1 MWPFEKKKKPL
12 SFDEFQAQKAS
23 GAAPTPAPS
32 QNGVLSFEQFKAN
45 KTTAPRT
52 QAPGFEE
59 FRQKSPAIGFDEFVK
74 PAKTP
79 IAQPKPVDQ
88 IEHEMSFGEKL
99 KSTGLGFLKSGEEG
113 LSMIGGAL
121 ESKGKALQQ
130 PYQKEEPGMVRKGVD
145 TVLDAVVPGYGA
157 SRKVRYMLEPTQAV
171 QNTESFIG
179 RGLEKAGTGIKKV
192 YGETAKKIGED
203 PEYDAQMASFRGEDG
218 RLDPAKFA
226 DPWTYI
232 STIAQ
237 GIGSFIPG
245 AAVGLATK
253 NPYAAGATMGLMEKG
268 DAVQSYADAMAKD
281 KGVSIDQL
289 SPEDLKKIDVQSDY
303 YGAASA
309 VLESAF
315 PGLLSKIIKEGGGS
329 IIKNTLRAIPAE
341 GGTEGIQRFTQ
352 NLIAK
357 TSGINPDQDLS
368 EGVLDE
374 AIAGALTG
382 VAVAGPTAALAP
394 KQTINENIVPGE
406 APTEETPTP
415 QEQAFSPEPVKSA
428 SIEIPGAYNP
438 KKNVQD
444 FFSVLNSG
452 EPEKVQ
458 QTTAKM
464 SKKELEET
472 ERILES
478 IREGSEG
485 EALSADKMMRVADY
499 SEQIAQLIEDKQA
512 NIDTEAK
519 RIASGEAKTDQTPQ
533 LHISDQAQVKNIIE
547 KVASVV
553 APEKQE
559 AIKKQ
564 LESEIDTTT
573 LPGVKETQ
581 VLLNENNPFV
591 EAKSVEDIA
600 TRYEEEKSKTS
611 KTLIEL
617 DAEKA
622 SLLAQKTATE
632 DKFEKKNIQN
642 AIDDL
647 DVQRRQIQANESIL
661 AEQAGAKQLSMMQET
676 IDKIRE
682 VEPDFSVVDSV
693 EKGWG
698 KEDYDTYLTGIKPVE
713 TSVKVDA
720 QRSIKLNSTNTAPAK
735 KTVTE
740 IEPVSESV
748 TQVEKEAEIKEET
761 PVATVTEKIEKEES
775 VKVLEG
781 IENDIPL
788 KTAISA
794 HSGTSF
800 DPEKRGKSRVD
811 DYVDTIKSDYEELQ
825 ALATTPEKQA
835 ILDEMFPSY
844 RNGYKDRMIE
854 TLNAESRTVS
864 TMITGPA
871 NFNVERNRKRNETA
885 DKRRDEAIEFRKK
898 LITKIKNAINP
909 SQASSF
915 LGTSQKT
922 IEAMGE
928 KLADLKATQARMKE
942 ANRIIRAG
950 KNVAEELGKLGYAP
964 DIVKTLQLPDYAGRI
979 GFASF
984 ELTSIN
990 NKIKSL
996 EKREK
1001 LTARK
1006 REIADT
1012 IGNTEFTMGDVRVV
1026 KNFDENRIQIIFPGK
1041 PDAGMISKL
1050 KGKGFRWSPKNTAW
1064 QRVLTN
1070 RAIYDA
1076 KALLES
1082 EPVVA
1087 EKENIEPDYVP
1098 FKLKSDAAILKE
1110 DTADARIAMQE
1121 AVSATLF
1128 NEKLWDRIQD
1138 RTSEGMTDFDDF
1150 GFLTT
1155 LREQLE
1161 TGKKVDPE
1169 VIRQAIEIIGKYG
1182 IPLSDAVMD
1191 AIPEKIKKESR
1202 RISTTILEKLGD
1214 RKTVSKQFIS
1224 DLTNGAEVRQ
1234 VEREMIREA
1243 LTDFGDQVDVEAFK
1257 DAIDLL
1263 ILPLDVTDSLG
1274 GEPLY
1279 EYVTLPDSLRG
1290 SIADYFERVYE
1301 SPVKTSAGSIH
1312 FGRDQAPERY
1322 FAHTRI
1328 EDLKTPHTKLPS
1340 GEIKYSTDSVRRII
1354 EVQSDLF
1361 QKGRLENEKISP
1373 SEELIKMERDH
1384 ADGKVSTEEFRA
1396 AEEKFYG
1403 DRSKEL
1409 SKLEPY
1415 RNTFWERIIRE
1426 EIKQAA
1432 EDGRSTLLFPTG
1444 ETAMKI
1450 EGLSNTNNWRLD
1462 IGSNNVSENPRL
1474 RVDHLYVGE
1483 TIFTG
1488 FNDQW
1493 IITDVLGD
1501 GKFKAVP
1508 KSQWEK
1514 YNYQVDF
1521 KTAYDRLYGLR
1532 PDTIETFDI
1541 SGKVDIN
1548 NPIYR
1553 FYEKDIQKFLRKI
1566 RPDMQVIT
1574 DERGVTWYK
1583 TQVTEKDATDPVMA
1597 FSMRKS
1603 EEKPLE
1609 NQTEAFV
1616 RGADQVKVELLAR
1629 VHDGKL
1635 KTRDYQEMSYFLD
1648 LVSPHIAEMAAN
1660 IGGKPYDENADGMY
1674 DWISNTIS
1682 IFDNVQNTQNLKQT
1696 FYHEIGHHL
1705 SRYIPSEMFAQ
1716 LYEKF
1721 TVEQM
1726 AYYEAHPEA
1735 KMAENLSQ
1743 EAKMAHFAKYNVD
1756 YQFFNFDE
1764 YFAEMI
1770 RTKTEAEILEKFGVE
1785 NESATMRVVRYAK
1798 ELIKAMYEAIRKY
1811 RTTDAADKAF
1821 SLLTSGVKLEVSNQ
1835 FGLEA
1840 RLNRNQDYQAELKR
1854 RRARLYRAYERN
1866 IDKLEPTKAISF
1878 ERAFNREI
1886 SEEALHEASDI
1897 LIREG
1902 IKTADFYAFKVK
1914 KLPEQKYNGAF
1925 LAPQFADEYRSII
1938 DSMAEMVD
1946 SERNMMEEQEIAQT
1960 FADYIDPELES
1971 QLSSFESTLKKVRN
1985 EKGKEILQSGDFEGV
2000 KKFLITRGYSASDV
2014 DNMFYSSEQS
2024 QDDILDRFREI
2035 IMQRD
2040 PGLLT
2045 GRKAEKGLSL
2055 RKQIMSAKENIE
2067 AGKSMFSEQYK
2078 DYQAEAESLLKKSYA
2093 LFSKDDQRF
2102 IDASLM
2108 LKNAL
2113 KSVRNEKEKR
2123 VAMQTGSKLG
2133 KSVVRAKYRGI
2144 INEFQDRKRKV
2155 RYAKEFFGLSDAQFK
2170 KIGGNVAVQYLT
2182 EDQFSN
2188 FLNRFETAAAEEQEK
2203 NFLIEIIQKSIKER
2217 QLKKEKN
2224 LLRAWKYPTNLKNLT
2239 ADQLRQ
2245 FDAALSQ
2252 LEDGDTVLTQRQIET
2267 VGNTE
2272 LKGIQSLSEA
2282 RKRLAKRMNVSPESL
2297 MNLSAGEFDAFR
2309 YDTAL
2314 AERNP
2319 FYEVLVDDTNREM
2332 LQADQRFI
2340 ELKDKTNR
2348 LISASR
2354 KSRPRSILGRLIP
2367 TDENIFKYLESEN
2380 KAEIAKD
2387 MTPAEIEAAEFIRGT
2402 YSVVRDYLIERQMLN
2417 RSRENYITHIRK
2429 GFLEKW
2435 KDDGFVKAI
2444 KSVFEQYQEDEANF
2458 NILDESTGEILP
2470 MEKFF
2475 KFSLQRTGELDPTQ
2489 NVGDAFITYMR
2500 TFEKKRAFD
2509 AIIPKMEI
2517 YSDALA
2523 NEKESKSG
2531 LQLDRSLK
2539 KLVREWIN
2547 NKKGRRITVLK
2558 VKQGGK
2564 MDLAIR
2570 FGNTL
2575 VSVIDLGLSLPVGIA
2590 TQIGEQGTNFVMLGT
2605 KAFAKSH
2612 TRTFTKQGK
2621 EILQKYQSFTQENPW
2636 SHLVEASDNVGDM
2649 MAKSLF
2655 ILFRDSQW
2663 RANRQFLLGS
2673 LTDEEFASGTI
2684 SPERLA
2690 RMKRNMGRFRVVEG
2704 AESIVGSTSTGK
2716 FISKYKTWAVPI
2728 FRTTIKDLTEIYK
2741 NPKKIQ
2747 SQEGQEIFRIAIVTA
2762 LAALAA
2768 YALIGDDDD
2777 KPNSQKS
2784 FLEKLLAK
2792 SIRESLSLVGA
2803 LDPRFWLA
2811 EPRLMAFLSD
2821 FTGSLIQ
2828 IVKISE
2834 YDDSYVIGDR
2844 YTTSKDG
2851 SYEAGDLKGVNAL
2864 QRTITPQFM
2873 KQFYPPEE

>member
-1 MWPFEKKKKPL
+1 
-12 SFDEFQAQKAS
+12 
-23 GAAPTPAPS
+23 
-32 QNGVLSFEQFKAN
+32 
-45 KTTAPRT
+45 
-52 QAPGFEE
+52 
-59 FRQKSPAIGFDEFVK
+59 
-74 PAKTP
+74 
-79 IAQPKPVDQ
+79 
-88 IEHEMSFGEKL
+88 
-99 KSTGLGFLKSGEEG
+99 
-113 LSMIGGAL
+113 
-121 ESKGKALQQ
+121 
-130 PYQKEEPGMVRKGVD
+130 
-145 TVLDAVVPGYGA
+145 
-157 SRKVRYMLEPTQAV
+157 
-171 QNTESFIG
+171 
-179 RGLEKAGTGIKKV
+179 
-192 YGETAKKIGED
+192 
-203 PEYDAQMASFRGEDG
+203 
-218 RLDPAKFA
+218 
-226 DPWTYI
+226 
-232 STIAQ
+232 
-237 GIGSFIPG
+237 
-245 AAVGLATK
+245 
-253 NPYAAGATMGLMEKG
+253 
-268 DAVQSYADAMAKD
+268 
-281 KGVSIDQL
+281 
-289 SPEDLKKIDVQSDY
+289 
-303 YGAASA
+303 
-309 VLESAF
+309 
-315 PGLLSKIIKEGGGS
+315 
-329 IIKNTLRAIPAE
+329 
-341 GGTEGIQRFTQ
+341 
-352 NLIAK
+352 
-357 TSGINPDQDLS
+357 
-368 EGVLDE
+368 
-374 AIAGALTG
+374 
-382 VAVAGPTAALAP
+382 
-394 KQTINENIVPGE
+394 
-406 APTEETPTP
+406 
-415 QEQAFSPEPVKSA
+415 
-428 SIEIPGAYNP
+428 
-438 KKNVQD
+438 
-444 FFSVLNSG
+444 
-452 EPEKVQ
+452 
-458 QTTAKM
+458 
-464 SKKELEET
+464 
-472 ERILES
+472 
-478 IREGSEG
+478 
-485 EALSADKMMRVADY
+485 
-499 SEQIAQLIEDKQA
+499 
-512 NIDTEAK
+512 
-519 RIASGEAKTDQTPQ
+519 
-533 LHISDQAQVKNIIE
+533 
-547 KVASVV
+547 
-553 APEKQE
+553 
-559 AIKKQ
+559 
-564 LESEIDTTT
+564 
-573 LPGVKETQ
+573 
-581 VLLNENNPFV
+581 
-591 EAKSVEDIA
+591 
-600 TRYEEEKSKTS
+600 
-611 KTLIEL
+611 
-617 DAEKA
+617 
-622 SLLAQKTATE
+622 
-632 DKFEKKNIQN
+632 
-642 AIDDL
+642 
-647 DVQRRQIQANESIL
+647 
-661 AEQAGAKQLSMMQET
+661 
-676 IDKIRE
+676 
-682 VEPDFSVVDSV
+682 
-693 EKGWG
+693 
-698 KEDYDTYLTGIKPVE
+698 
-713 TSVKVDA
+713 
-720 QRSIKLNSTNTAPAK
+720 
-735 KTVTE
+735 
-740 IEPVSESV
+740 
-748 TQVEKEAEIKEET
+748 
-761 PVATVTEKIEKEES
+761 
-775 VKVLEG
+775 
-781 IENDIPL
+781 
-788 KTAISA
+788 
-794 HSGTSF
+794 
-800 DPEKRGKSRVD
+800 
-811 DYVDTIKSDYEELQ
+811 
-825 ALATTPEKQA
+825 
-835 ILDEMFPSY
+835 
-844 RNGYKDRMIE
+844 
-854 TLNAESRTVS
+854 
-864 TMITGPA
+864 
-871 NFNVERNRKRNETA
+871 
-885 DKRRDEAIEFRKK
+885 
-898 LITKIKNAINP
+898 
-909 SQASSF
+909 
-915 LGTSQKT
+915 
-922 IEAMGE
+922 MGE

-990 NKIKSL
+990 NKIKAL

-1041 PDAGMISKL
+1041 PDSGMISKL

-1082 EPVVA
+1082 EPVVTK
-1087 EKENIEPDYVP
+1087 KEDIEPDYVP

-1182 IPLSDAVMD
+1182 IPLSD
-1191 AIPEKIKKESR
+1191 
-1202 RISTTILEKLGD
+1202 
-1214 RKTVSKQFIS
+1214 
-1224 DLTNGAEVRQ
+1224 
-1234 VEREMIREA
+1234 
-1243 LTDFGDQVDVEAFK
+1243 
-1257 DAIDLL
+1257 
-1263 ILPLDVTDSLG
+1263 
-1274 GEPLY
+1274 
-1279 EYVTLPDSLRG
+1279 
-1290 SIADYFERVYE
+1290 
-1301 SPVKTSAGSIH
+1301 
-1312 FGRDQAPERY
+1312 
-1322 FAHTRI
+1322 
-1328 EDLKTPHTKLPS
+1328 
-1340 GEIKYSTDSVRRII
+1340 
-1354 EVQSDLF
+1354 
-1361 QKGRLENEKISP
+1361 
-1373 SEELIKMERDH
+1373 
-1384 ADGKVSTEEFRA
+1384 
-1396 AEEKFYG
+1396 
-1403 DRSKEL
+1403 
-1409 SKLEPY
+1409 
-1415 RNTFWERIIRE
+1415 
-1426 EIKQAA
+1426 
-1432 EDGRSTLLFPTG
+1432 
-1444 ETAMKI
+1444 
-1450 EGLSNTNNWRLD
+1450 
-1462 IGSNNVSENPRL
+1462 
-1474 RVDHLYVGE
+1474 
-1483 TIFTG
+1483 
-1488 FNDQW
+1488 
-1493 IITDVLGD
+1493 
-1501 GKFKAVP
+1501 
-1508 KSQWEK
+1508 
-1514 YNYQVDF
+1514 
-1521 KTAYDRLYGLR
+1521 
-1532 PDTIETFDI
+1532 
-1541 SGKVDIN
+1541 
-1548 NPIYR
+1548 
-1553 FYEKDIQKFLRKI
+1553 
-1566 RPDMQVIT
+1566 
-1574 DERGVTWYK
+1574 
-1583 TQVTEKDATDPVMA
+1583 MA

-1616 RGADQVKVELLAR
+1616 RGADQVKVELLAL

-1705 SRYIPSEMFAQ
+1705 SRYIPSEMFDQ

-1770 RTKTEAEILEKFGVE
+1770 RNKTEAEIREKFGVE

-1835 FGLEA
+1835 FGLVEA
-1840 RLNRNQDYQAELKR
+1840 RLNRNQDYQAKLKR

-1866 IDKLEPTKAISF
+1866 IDKLEPTKAIAF

-2014 DNMFYSSEQS
+2014 DNMFYSGEQS

-2133 KSVVRAKYRGI
+2133 KSIVRAKYRGI

-2267 VGNTE
+2267 LGNTE

-2429 GFLEKW
+2429 NFLEKW

-2489 NVGDAFITYMR
+2489 NVGDAFLTYMR